1 MNFVKIALPY
11 DYLTTVLE
19 CMETA
24 LRNSET
30 SEEKEKIRRP
40 YHRLLVAWG
49 ENAGIEY
56 HSLLTLWGEN
66 AGIEE
71 DE

>member
-1 MNFVKIALPY
+1 MKFVKIALRY
-11 DYLTTVLE
+11 DDLTTVLE
-19 CMETA
+19 CMESA

-30 SEEKEKIRRP
+30 SEEKEKIRYP
-40 YHRLLVAWG
+40 
-49 ENAGIEY
+49 Y
-56 HSLLTLWGEN
+56 HSLLNLWGEN

>member
-1 MNFVKIALPY
+1 MKLVKIALPY
-11 DYLTTVLE
+11 DQLTTVLV

-24 LRNSET
+24 LSNSET

-40 YHRLLVAWG
+40 YHSLLTVWR
-49 ENAGIEY
+49 ENAGIE
-56 HSLLTLWGEN
+56 G
-66 AGIEE
+66 

>member
-1 MNFVKIALPY
+1 MKFVKIALPY

-19 CMETA
+19 CMEDA
-24 LRNSET
+24 LYNAET
-30 SEEKEKIRRP
+30 DERKEQIRYP
-40 YHRLLVAWG
+40 
-49 ENAGIEY
+49 Y
-56 HSLLTLWGEN
+56 HSLLTVWGEN